1 MAREVRIVP
10 ATVEMLPEI
19 LHLEEA
25 CFSAPWTRKMLEAEL
40 TGNQFANFL
49 LAREQEDTG
58 ASVSTVVGY
67 HCFWI
72 VFEEL
77 RLMNLAVRASCRRR
91 GIGQALVA
99 EAIRMGLAQGTT
111 RAVLEV
117 RASNRAA
124 CTLYHRMG
132 FAQISTR
139 LNYYSN
145 PVEDALL
152 MEMDPLVLR
161 AGLRQPRE
169 TVEEEEDGSV
179 STHLASNPG
188 GQAC

>member
-1 MAREVRIVP
+1 
-10 ATVEMLPEI
+10 MLPEI

-49 LAREQEDTG
+49 VAREQEDTG
-58 ASVSTVVGY
+58 GSVSTVVGY

-91 GIGQALVA
+91 GIGRALVA

-111 RAVLEV
+111 KAVLEV
-117 RASNRAA
+117 RASNSAA
-124 CTLYHRMG
+124 CTFYHRMG
-132 FAQISTR
+132 FAQISSR
-139 LNYYSN
+139 PNYYTN
-145 PVEDALL
+145 PVEAALL
-152 MEMDPLVLR
+152 MEMNPLVLQ
-161 AGLRQPRE
+161 AGLRKDRE
-169 TVEEEEDGSV
+169 SEEEDGSV